1 MQRVDASAVTVAA
14 TDSGESHI
22 ASRKLLMVVGAGHF
36 ATHPLEPGN
45 EATIGRDPTCELQLI
60 HSKISRRHARIRNG
74 SAASGNLL
82 VEDLG
87 SKNGIVF
94 ADRPLAA
101 GAIVELRVGDSI
113 RIGPFTVLVAEA
125 APQETWGTQAKIIV
139 VDPTPRGLPAAVA
152 KLAESAVSIVI
163 EGETG
168 SGKEVLARS
177 IHQRSGRSGPFVGL
191 NVPALSDSLLE
202 SELFGHER
210 GAFTGA
216 VRAKPGLLETA
227 GDGTVFLDEIGE
239 MPLGLQAKLLRAI
252 ETREIYRVGSVKP
265 IALSVRFLAAT
276 HRDLEAEV
284 AAGRFRHDLLY
295 RLDGVTLQIPPLRE
309 RRGAIADLAM
319 TFLAEASATAGRS
332 VPRLGV
338 DAIAKL
344 VRYRWPGNVRELRAV
359 IARSLLLCDGDE
371 LRASAILV
379 DAMAPPDSPEAFGDL
394 ARRHRGNVTEI
405 ARVLATSRSQVH
417 RLAQRFGVALDQLR
431 ELRPT

>member
-1 MQRVDASAVTVAA
+1 V
-14 TDSGESHI
+14 
-22 ASRKLLMVVGAGHF
+22 
-36 ATHPLEPGN
+36 
-45 EATIGRDPTCELQLI
+45 
-60 HSKISRRHARIRNG
+60 
-74 SAASGNLL
+74 

-87 SKNGIVF
+87 SKNGIVV
-94 ADRPLAA
+94 ADRQLAA
-101 GAIVELRVGDSI
+101 GAVAELRVGDSF

-125 APQETWGTQAKIIV
+125 APPETWGTQAKIQV
-139 VDPTPRGLPAAVA
+139 LDPTPRGLPSAVA
-152 KLAESAVSIVI
+152 RLAESAVSIVI

-177 IHQRSGRSGPFVGL
+177 IHELSRRTGPFVGL
-191 NVPALSDSLLE
+191 NVPALSDGLLE

-216 VRAKPGLLETA
+216 VRAKLGLLETA
-227 GDGTVFLDEIGE
+227 KDGTVFLDEIGE

-252 ETREIYRVGSVKP
+252 ETREIYRVGAVKP

-276 HRDLEAEV
+276 HRNLEAEV
-284 AAGRFRHDLLY
+284 AAGRFRRDLLY
-295 RLDGVTLQIPPLRE
+295 RLDGITLQIPPLRE
-309 RRGAIADLAM
+309 RRGAIADLAA
-319 TFLAEASATAGRS
+319 TFLAEASAAAGRS
-332 VPRLGV
+332 IPRIGV

-379 DAMAPPDSPEAFGDL
+379 DAMVPPDSPGAFVEL

-417 RLAQRFGVALDQLR
+417 RLAQRFGIALDQLR

>member
-1 MQRVDASAVTVAA
+1 MQCVDASAVTVAA
-14 TDSGESHI
+14 ADGGESHPS
-22 ASRKLLMVVGAGHF
+22 SRKLLMVVGGGHF
-36 ATHPLEPGN
+36 TTHPLEPGN
-45 EATIGRDPTCELQLI
+45 EAIIGRDPTCELQLV
-60 HSKISRRHARIRNG
+60 HGSISRRHARIRNVLVPPG
-74 SAASGNLL
+74 SLV

-87 SKNGIVF
+87 SRNGIVVGS
-94 ADRPLAA
+94 RTLAA
-101 GAIVELRVGDSI
+101 GAVAELRVGDSF
-113 RIGPFTVLVAEA
+113 RIGPFTVLVVGEA
-125 APQETWGTQAKIIV
+125 PPEPWATQAKIKV
-139 VDPTPRGLPAAVA
+139 MDPTLRGLLPEVA
-152 KLAESAVSIVI
+152 RLAESPVTILI

-168 SGKEVLARS
+168 CGKEVLARS
-177 IHQRSGRSGPFVGL
+177 LHERSRRPGPFVGL
-191 NVPALSDSLLE
+191 NVAALSDALLE

-216 VRAKPGLLETA
+216 VRTKLGLLETA
-227 GDGTVFLDEIGE
+227 RDGTVFLDEIGE

-265 IALSVRFLAAT
+265 IALSARFLAAT

-309 RRGAIADLAM
+309 RRGAIADLAIS
-319 TFLAEASATAGRS
+319 FLAEASAAAGRS
-332 VPRLGV
+332 PPRIGV

-344 VRYRWPGNVRELRAV
+344 VRHRWPGNVRELRAV

-379 DAMAPPDSPEAFGDL
+379 DAMMPPASPEAFGAL
-394 ARRHRGNVTEI
+394 VRRHRGNVTEI

-431 ELRPT
+431 EARPT

>member
-1 MQRVDASAVTVAA
+1 
-14 TDSGESHI
+14 
-22 ASRKLLMVVGAGHF
+22 
-36 ATHPLEPGN
+36 
-45 EATIGRDPTCELQLI
+45 
-60 HSKISRRHARIRNG
+60 
-74 SAASGNLL
+74 
-82 VEDLG
+82 
-87 SKNGIVF
+87 
-94 ADRPLAA
+94 
-101 GAIVELRVGDSI
+101 
-113 RIGPFTVLVAEA
+113 
-125 APQETWGTQAKIIV
+125 
-139 VDPTPRGLPAAVA
+139 
-152 KLAESAVSIVI
+152 VI

-177 IHQRSGRSGPFVGL
+177 IHELSGRTGPFVGL
-191 NVPALSDSLLE
+191 NVPALSDNLLE

-216 VRAKPGLLETA
+216 VRAKLGLLETA
-227 GDGTVFLDEIGE
+227 KDGTVFLDEIGE
-239 MPLGLQAKLLRAI
+239 MPLALQAKLLRAI

-309 RRGAIADLAM
+309 RRSAIADLAV
-319 TFLAEASATAGRS
+319 TFLAEASAAAGRS
-332 VPRLGV
+332 TPRIGI

-379 DAMAPPDSPEAFGDL
+379 DAMTPPDSPAAFGDI
-394 ARRHRGNVTEI
+394 ARRYRGNVTEI

-431 ELRPT
+431 ELRAT